1 MDKTPI
7 HKNAKKAT
15 PIFIRDF
22 IQFNKKSFTTWGC
35 LVNEKHSNEVDLYHN
50 KLNTFIMN
58 LHPKKLF
65 PEIDNIELLNHQV
78 VTKRDLL
85 NFGNLLLNEIKSSAH
100 KEEIPQWLKSS
111 EVRKLLK
118 ISPGTLQN
126 LRIKGTLKYKR
137 VGGIIY
143 YKYEDINKMLNQ

>member
-1 MDKTPI
+1 
-7 HKNAKKAT
+7 
-15 PIFIRDF
+15 
-22 IQFNKKSFTTWGC
+22 
-35 LVNEKHSNEVDLYHN
+35 
-50 KLNTFIMN
+50 MN

-85 NFGNLLLNEIKSSAH
+85 NFGNLLLNEIKTTAIA
-100 KEEIPQWLKSS
+100 EQPAQWLKSA

-126 LRIKGTLKYKR
+126 LRVKGTLKYKR
-137 VGGIIY
+137 VGGTLY
-143 YKYEDINKMLNQ
+143 YKYEDISKMLER

>member
-1 MDKTPI
+1 
-7 HKNAKKAT
+7 
-15 PIFIRDF
+15 
-22 IQFNKKSFTTWGC
+22 
-35 LVNEKHSNEVDLYHN
+35 
-50 KLNTFIMN
+50 MN

-85 NFGNLLLNEIKSSAH
+85 NFGNALLNEIKTTTTA
-100 KEEIPQWLKSS
+100 EQPAQWLKST

-126 LRIKGTLKYKR
+126 LRVNGTLKYKR
-137 VGGIIY
+137 IGGTLY
-143 YKYEDINKMLNQ
+143 YKYDDINKMLER

>member
-1 MDKTPI
+1 
-7 HKNAKKAT
+7 
-15 PIFIRDF
+15 
-22 IQFNKKSFTTWGC
+22 
-35 LVNEKHSNEVDLYHN
+35 
-50 KLNTFIMN
+50 MN

-85 NFGNLLLNEIKSSAH
+85 NFGNALLHEIQSGKPAA
-100 KEEIPQWLKSS
+100 EQPAQWLKSS

-126 LRIKGTLKYKR
+126 LRINGTLIYNR
-137 VGGIIY
+137 IGGTLY
-143 YKYEDINKMLNQ
+143 YKYDDLKKLMEK